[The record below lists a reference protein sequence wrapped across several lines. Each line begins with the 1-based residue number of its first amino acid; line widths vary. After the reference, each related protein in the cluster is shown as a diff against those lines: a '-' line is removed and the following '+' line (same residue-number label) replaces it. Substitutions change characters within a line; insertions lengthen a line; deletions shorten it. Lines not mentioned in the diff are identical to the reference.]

1 MLYKRLTVNEFN
13 NKFMLTIVECIS
25 CKYWIQNLDLLVEK
39 MQSVKNLDFN
49 YANSD
54 LFFLPEDISK
64 KFMSGKDFSE
74 YKNMVDEKND
84 IIDSLIDDTKV
95 DFPSYAKYWDSFY
108 FHAIREISKIF
119 NLQIHT

>member
-13 NKFMLTIVECIS
+13 NKFMLTIVECVA
-25 CKYWIQNLDLLVEK
+25 CKYWIQALDLHVEK

-64 KFMSGKDFSE
+64 KFLSGKDFSE
-74 YKNMVDEKND
+74 YKNVVDEKND
-84 IIDSLIDDTKV
+84 IIDSLIDDSKV
-95 DFPSYAKYWDSFY
+95 DFPSYAKY
-108 FHAIREISKIF
+108 
-119 NLQIHT
+119 